1 MSVCVSVCGV
11 QCQMSIYLLGDWVDQ
26 LSGRAVVDIHLTTI
40 LIPEWS
46 TDSHICAGTSQ
57 YTLTEQQYT
66 IYTPNMS
73 YTVDIYRILS
83 RNI

>member
-1 MSVCVSVCGV
+1 MSVCGV

-46 TDSHICAGTSQ
+46 TDSHICAGT
-57 YTLTEQQYT
+57 T
-66 IYTPNMS
+66 IHTHRTAIHN
-73 YTVDIYRILS
+73 IYP
-83 RNI
+83 